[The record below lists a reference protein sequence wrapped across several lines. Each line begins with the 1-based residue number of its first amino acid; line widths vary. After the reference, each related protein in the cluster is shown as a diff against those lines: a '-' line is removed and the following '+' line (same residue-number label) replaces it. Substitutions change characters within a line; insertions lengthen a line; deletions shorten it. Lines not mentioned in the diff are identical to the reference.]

1 MASRNGKRQGHGM
14 SRRHA
19 MLLAMLAA
27 ACMVFLSG
35 CLGVQRDPKSVLPG
49 NAPASWEN
57 QTLGVPMG

>member
-1 MASRNGKRQGHGM
+1 
-14 SRRHA
+14 